1 MFASI
6 YDKTDKGRQEI
17 ATRQFQLQNR
27 LRTLLVMVDGKQSAA
42 ELLRKVQALGLDE
55 SSVQE
60 LIDGD
65 FISPIKDSVEVVTT
79 LPVTPDALEPVQ
91 YQQGSPDPSTVSTS
105 VSDVP
110 LPELSGAEQFQ
121 AVYRFFNETIK
132 ANLGF
137 RGFALQLKVERA
149 GNLEDFE
156 YLRIPF
162 LEAVMKA
169 KGRDFARNLRDQL
182 DILLYQGRQ
191 IHGHTVLDDE

>member
-55 SSVQE
+55 NSIQE

-65 FISPIKDSVEVVTT
+65 FISPLKDSAEAETT
-79 LPVTPDALEPVQ
+79 PPTRPDVLEPMQ
-91 YQQGSPDPSTVSTS
+91 HTLEQADHSAVSTS
-105 VSDVP
+105 VSDISS
-110 LPELSGAEQFQ
+110 PELSGAEQFQ

-149 GNLEDFE
+149 GNLDDFE
-156 YLRIPF
+156 HLRIPF

-191 IHGHTVLDDE
+191 IQGVTVLDDD

>member
-55 SSVQE
+55 NSVQE

-105 VSDVP
+105 VSDFP

>member
-55 SSVQE
+55 NSVQE

>member
-191 IHGHTVLDDE
+191 IHGRTVLDDE

>member
-55 SSVQE
+55 NSVQE

-91 YQQGSPDPSTVSTS
+91 HQQGSPDPSTVSTS

>member
-55 SSVQE
+55 NSVQE

-65 FISPIKDSVEVVTT
+65 FIAPLIDSAEAEFAAPTTQDAPEPIQHPQGQADHSA
-79 LPVTPDALEPVQ
+79 AL
-91 YQQGSPDPSTVSTS
+91 TS

-149 GNLEDFE
+149 GNLDDFE
-156 YLRIPF
+156 HLRIPF

-191 IHGHTVLDDE
+191 IQGVTVLDDD